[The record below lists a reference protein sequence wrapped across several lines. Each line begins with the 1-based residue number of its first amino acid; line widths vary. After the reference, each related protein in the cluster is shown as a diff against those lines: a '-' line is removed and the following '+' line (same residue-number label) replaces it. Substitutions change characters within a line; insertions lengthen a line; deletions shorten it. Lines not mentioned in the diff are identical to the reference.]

1 MMGNM
6 LMYDTDRTEHHHGRP
21 AMVGNMLM
29 YDAQIEQ
36 NTTVDDLQ

>member
-6 LMYDTDRTEHHHGRP
+6 LMYD
-21 AMVGNMLM
+21 AQMGNMLM